1 MIVNKGEEV
10 FTACMFP
17 RPEQEE
23 IQFIADGQ
31 VQFDGH

>member
-1 MIVNKGEEV
+1 M